1 VEKEIKRQE
10 KEEARMKKLQK
21 KQQEDVLREQKR
33 REKEE
38 AEAKKQQ
45 KKQEEEAL
53 KEQKRREK
61 EEAEMK
67 KQHKKQQEE
76 AEKEQKRLEKE
87 AAQLKKQL
95 AVQKQASMMQRFFKS
110 KKDNGKLQESG
121 ENNSA
126 DGPCNDNKETVP
138 STTSKID
145 YSLSQQESW
154 VLEDLWRLA
163 TFPCFFTFTLT
174 KRFNENWLQVADHW
188 LEEAI

>member
-10 KEEARMKKLQK
+10 KEEAQMRKLQK
-21 KQQEDVLREQKR
+21 KQQEEALREQKR

-38 AEAKKQQ
+38 AEVKKQQ

-67 KQHKKQQEE
+67 KQQKKQQEE

-95 AVQKQASMMQRFFKS
+95 AIQKQASMMERFFKS
-110 KKDNGKLQESG
+110 KKDSGKLQKPG

-126 DGPCNDNKETVP
+126 DDQCNDNKETIP
-138 STTSKID
+138 ATTSKID
-145 YSLSQQESW
+145 SSLSQQESW
-154 VLEDLWRLA
+154 VLEDLRRLA
-163 TFPCFFTFTLT
+163 TFPELYYSFTFTLT
-174 KRFNENWLQVADHW
+174 KSEGT
-188 LEEAI
+188 